1 MYVFEFVFNRETETL
16 PGFTWRITT
25 ERFYLDTLAPVAS
38 GKSAT
43 VGSKW
48 KWKRK
53 WKWTKRTKVLVSI
66 RVSIRID
73 AIFNVA
79 ASPIQFPVTGV
90 TMEVWGRAST
100 GGWGTEVPSGF
111 QWQSVIKGLRQPP
124 PPSEIHTYTI
134 WSWQMHPQHLPSTP
148 RKLRISANFKTHCT
162 EVVTL
167 WTLKRGANYFGK
179 LLLSKYE

>member
-124 PPSEIHTYTI
+124 PPFRNTYIHNLELTNAPPTLTVYTQKT
-134 WSWQMHPQHLPSTP
+134 S
-148 RKLRISANFKTHCT
+148 NFCKFQNP
-162 EVVTL
+162 L
-167 WTLKRGANYFGK
+167 YRGSDIVDPETGR
-179 LLLSKYE
+179 